1 MKYPKSL
8 LKGNTIGVTAIS
20 DGIKKE
26 SDFLRM
32 DNACRN
38 IESLG
43 YKIKETE
50 NARKSEKGRSSSGEK
65 RAEEFMSLWNDESV
79 KAIMFTTGGDFAFE
93 ALDNLDFEKIKETE
107 PKWIGGYSDIT
118 NFGFVF
124 TTTLDIATVYGPNY
138 KSFGMEKIHES
149 LENEIKIFAKEE
161 FVQNSFE
168 KCESIESFEETD
180 NPYEGFL
187 LTQDVKWESLNNEDS
202 LEFSGRT
209 IGGCFDV
216 IVNLLGTKYD
226 KVLEYIER
234 YKEDG
239 IVWFLETF
247 ESSTPQFII
256 NLWKMKN
263 NGYFKNCKG
272 IIFGRPL
279 FIREDYDISYIEAI
293 KYVLGDLNIPIICS
307 ADIGHVAPQFSIV
320 NGAILDVKYENGKGY
335 IKNIFK

>member
-32 DNACRN
+32 DNARKN

-50 NARKSEKGRSSSGEK
+50 NARKSEKGKSSSGKK
-65 RAEEFMSLWNDESV
+65 RAEEFMSLWNDEEV
-79 KAIMFTTGGDFAFE
+79 NAIMFTTGGDFAFE
-93 ALDNLDFEKIKETE
+93 ALDNLDFNKLEKVE

-118 NFGFVF
+118 NLGFVF
-124 TTTLDIATVYGPNY
+124 TTNLDIATVYGPNY

-149 LENEIKIFAKEE
+149 LKNEIRIFTKEE
-161 FVQNSFE
+161 FIQNSYK
-168 KCESIESFEETD
+168 KCEKIDDFENND
-180 NPYEGFL
+180 NPYKGLE
-187 LTQDVKWESLNNEDS
+187 LTQNVEWKALNNEEN
-202 LEFSGRT
+202 LEFSGRA
-209 IGGCFDV
+209 IGGCFD
-216 IVNLLGTKYD
+216 IIANLFGTKYD
-226 KVLEYIER
+226 KVSEFVEK

-239 IVWFLETF
+239 IVWFLESF

-263 NGYFKNCKG
+263 SGYFKNCKG

-279 FIREDYDISYIEAI
+279 FIRNDYEISYIDSI
-293 KYVLGDLNIPIICS
+293 KYILGDLNIPIICD
-307 ADIGHVAPQFSIV
+307 ADIGHIAPQISIV
-320 NGAILDVKYENGKGY
+320 NGAILNVKYEKGKGY